1 MKQRFITLLA
11 ILAVSFQCAL
21 AQRLNVIFETDMGND
36 VDDALA
42 IDMLYK
48 YHRSKKIDLMAV
60 MLNKEGQYPP
70 RFIDLLNRWYGC
82 KRIPIGVTTR
92 EKNSTMSHVQN
103 FTEVVCKMKDEKGR
117 PLYKQLPDGAE
128 NWQDAVML
136 HRKLL
141 AKAEDSSVTIISV
154 GFSNNLSALLE
165 SQPDGFS
172 PLSGKD
178 LVAKKV
184 DRLVVM
190 AGHMENPNY
199 TEFNVKHDIP
209 ACQKVYNEWP
219 TPIYTSPFE
228 LGEHILYPARSI
240 RENFG
245 WTKHHPIVD
254 AYKCYLPNMEDRP
267 TWDLTAVLFA
277 IDPGQ
282 MFSLSPA
289 GRIHV
294 TDRGCTTFKADATG
308 NHYYL
313 YTSPEQKKQILD
325 YFVNMITKKP

>member
-1 MKQRFITLLA
+1 MKSRLFTILLV
-11 ILAVSFQCAL
+11 LAAAFQSL
-21 AQRLNVIFETDMGND
+21 SAQRLNVIFETDMGND

-48 YHRSKKIDLMAV
+48 YHRDKKINLMAV
-60 MLNKEGQYPP
+60 MLNKEGAYPP

-82 KRIPIGVTTR
+82 KRIPIGVTSR
-92 EKNSTMSHVQN
+92 QKNSTMSHVQN
-103 FTEVVCKMKDEKGR
+103 FAEVVCKMKDEKGR
-117 PLYKQLPDGAE
+117 PLYKQLPEGEE

-136 HRKLL
+136 HRELL

-154 GFSNNLSALLE
+154 GFSNNLAALLA
-165 SQPDGFS
+165 SPADGFS
-172 PLSGKD
+172 PLNGKE

-190 AGHMENPNY
+190 AGHMENPKY
-199 TEFNVKHDIP
+199 SEFNVKHDIP
-209 ACQKVYNEWP
+209 ACQKVYDEWP

-240 RENFG
+240 KEDFT
-245 WTKHHPIVD
+245 WTKHHPICD

-282 MFSLSPA
+282 MFNLSPA
-289 GRIHV
+289 GRIRV
-294 TDRGCTTFKADATG
+294 TDRGCTLFTPDVTG
-308 NHYYL
+308 SHYYL
-313 YTSPEQKKQILD
+313 YTTPEQKKQILE
-325 YFVNMITKKP
+325 YFVDLITKKP